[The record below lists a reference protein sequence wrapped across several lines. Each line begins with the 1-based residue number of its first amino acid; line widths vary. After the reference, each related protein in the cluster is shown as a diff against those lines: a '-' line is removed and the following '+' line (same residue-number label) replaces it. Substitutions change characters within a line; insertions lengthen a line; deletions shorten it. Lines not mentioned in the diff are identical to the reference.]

1 MCLVAKSAVTS
12 QCWLCLSYLP
22 SAECAGDNLKGE
34 SVKDA
39 FGQKSGRLEVTSC
52 ATQDI
57 VT

>member
-39 FGQKSGRLEVTSC
+39 MSGRLEVTSC